1 MGGYSSDKTL
11 GHTFNLSECSY
22 SECVSKNVMPNF
34 HSSFMFVFIR
44 RHLPAVAL
52 LQSLLAAGGDA
63 LNSAVASLLVRVRSV
78 PYSVCLSVCV
88 CKLGVRDLSKAW
100 ATSCGAFRSIQ

>member
-1 MGGYSSDKTL
+1 MGGYSSDKTH

-22 SECVSKNVMPNF
+22 SKCVSKNVMPNF

-63 LNSAVASLLVRVRSV
+63 LNSAVASLLVRHRSV
-78 PYSVCLSVCV
+78 LCV
-88 CKLGVRDLSKAW
+88 YVGRTRFVKGLGNVIWCVQVHPVD
-100 ATSCGAFRSIQ
+100 